1 MSSMVFSSSSMSCL
15 RRLDI
20 LIFLLLSVG
29 FGITGEAHC
38 FFGACGSCTVQTQ
51 TRWYLVFFL
60 IIVFLWTS
68 ILSQVDIQI
77 QTWQILKL
85 GEILCFVNTNFL
97 GGQT

>member
-51 TRWYLVFFL
+51 TR
-60 IIVFLWTS
+60 
-68 ILSQVDIQI
+68 
-77 QTWQILKL
+77 
-85 GEILCFVNTNFL
+85 
-97 GGQT
+97 